1 MPSTTPPTEEFNNVL
16 EAEVKR
22 LKQRR
27 SEAGQNQGNPAKDAV
42 GLALSGGGIRSA
54 TFNLG
59 LLQAMWRFN
68 VLNQVDYLSTV
79 SGGGYIGSSLTWFM
93 SKLKKEFPFGTQRKD
108 YKKLGGRVLTWLRA
122 HGNYLMPGD
131 GLGLWALI
139 SAILT
144 GILLNLVILIPFF
157 LFLFLVLSEKLGVS
171 PPFFGFIEFFYKYSL
186 SKTTTLFAWL
196 QALGLVMIGLFLVA
210 ALVFALTTRFESF
223 RGVLR
228 QRWMR
233 QRAGR
238 MLMYGVL
245 FTMGGSIPI
254 IHDYLDAKMFGWI
267 QWAMSGIS
275 FSGVIS
281 MLGALRGR
289 KQGNEAKG
297 LRSFFLSLG
306 LALLVFGLFLWL
318 YHLTDGYALK
328 WPWLFVAIPVWY
340 LLASIADINHVS
352 MHRFYRNRLMAAF
365 MPHSIEGAETDI
377 KEADYCLLKEIPQTQ
392 APYHIICTNIQTVGS
407 KVARLRVRGGD
418 SFFFSPLYCGAE
430 STRYIKTENY
440 IGGNM
445 NLATAF
451 AISGAAVD
459 PNTYITRSRPLTFLM
474 TLLNIRLGYWIRN
487 PGKPALTGS
496 LLRPMWTYYM
506 LTEMLGSGLNEKRWN
521 IHLSDGGHFENL
533 GLYELLRRRC
543 RCIIV
548 SDATA
553 DAGWKFNDLGRCIEM
568 ARVDFGTMVSLKT
581 EPMIPVGEDRISKQ
595 AFVFGEITYDN
606 GDPGYL
612 VYIKTALIDDLPE
625 DILGYHRLNDTFPDQ
640 STADQFFD
648 ERQFE
653 AYRELG
659 FQIGKKLF
667 ENADGKKLCGWIKR
681 QKTESQKRESKEADS
696 QKTPSQETS

>member
-1 MPSTTPPTEEFNNVL
+1 MPRIKNPTVEFNKVL
-16 EAEVKR
+16 DTEIKR
-22 LKQRR
+22 IKRRR
-27 SEAGQNQGNPAKDAV
+27 SEAGQDPGNPKKDAV

-59 LLQAMWRFN
+59 LLQAMWRFK
-68 VLNQVDYLSTV
+68 VLKQVDYLSTV

-93 SKLKKEFPFGTQRKD
+93 SKLKTDFPFGTKRKD
-108 YKKLGGRVLTWLRA
+108 HKYLGGRVLTWLRA

-131 GLGLWALI
+131 GLGLWTLI
-139 SAILT
+139 AAILT
-144 GILLNLVILIPFF
+144 GIFLNLLILIPFF
-157 LFLFLVLSEKLGVS
+157 VFILLLLSEKVGASPPFSDFIYRYLPIEINTLFTWLLALGLFMIFLFLVV
-171 PPFFGFIEFFYKYSL
+171 
-186 SKTTTLFAWL
+186 
-196 QALGLVMIGLFLVA
+196 
-210 ALVFALTTRFESF
+210 ALVFALTTRFEVF
-223 RGVLR
+223 RNVLC
-228 QRWMR
+228 QKWMR
-233 QRAGR
+233 KRAGR
-238 MLMYGVL
+238 MLTYGVL
-245 FTMGGSIPI
+245 FMVVGSIPI
-254 IHDYLDAKMFGWI
+254 IHDYLDGKLSGWI

-275 FSGVIS
+275 LSGIIS

-297 LRSFFLSLG
+297 VRSFFLSLG
-306 LALLVFGLFLWL
+306 LALLVFGIFLWL
-318 YHLTDGYALK
+318 YHLTEDYVLK
-328 WPWLFVAIPVWY
+328 WPWLIVAIPVWY
-340 LLASIADINHVS
+340 LIAALADINHVS
-352 MHRFYRNRLMAAF
+352 MHRFYRNRLMTAF
-365 MPHSIEGAETDI
+365 MPHSLKGAESDI
-377 KEADYCLLKEIPQTQ
+377 KEADYCLLKDIPQTQ

-407 KVARLRVRGGD
+407 EVAKLRGRGGD
-418 SFFFSPLYCGAE
+418 SFFFSPEYSGAE
-430 STRYIKTENY
+430 STRFIRTSDY

-474 TLLNIRLGYWIRN
+474 TLLNIRMGYWIRN
-487 PGKPALTGS
+487 PSKPALTGS

-506 LTEMLGSGLNEKRWN
+506 LMEMLGSGLNEKRWN

-543 RCIIV
+543 RYIIV

-568 ARVDFGTMVSLKT
+568 ARVDFGAEVSLNTK
-581 EPMIPVGEDRISKQ
+581 PMIPIGENRLSQQ

-612 VYIKTALIDDLPE
+612 IYIKTTLVANLPE
-625 DILGYHRLNDTFPDQ
+625 DVQGYLRLNDKFPDQ
-640 STADQFFD
+640 TTADQFFD

-659 FQIGKKLF
+659 FQIGKMLF
-667 ENADGKKLCGWIKR
+667 EEADGQKLGAWIEK
-681 QKTESQKRESKEADS
+681 QKTESPKAVAKDAD
-696 QKTPSQETS
+696 